1 MYVLKGGDKMDRFFR
16 GVIFDLDG
24 VITDSAEY
32 HYQAWKRLADRLG
45 IPFDKKFNEKLKGV
59 SRMDSLELI
68 LSQTD
73 QSYSQQDKVRLA
85 AEKNED
91 YKELIE
97 QITPDDLLPGVKD
110 VLEYLKKNRYMIG
123 MASASKNAFKVVE
136 KLQIEDY
143 FDHIVDSAMIVNGKP
158 DPEIFLTAAEKIGLK
173 PEQCVGVEDAKSG
186 VEAIKRAG
194 MFAVGVGDE
203 SILARADL
211 VITDLREFNMEL
223 YQRMVS

>member
-1 MYVLKGGDKMDRFFR
+1 MERFFK

-32 HYQAWKRLADRLG
+32 HYQAWKRLAERLG
-45 IPFDKKFNEKLKGV
+45 IPFDREFNEKLKGV

-68 LSQTD
+68 LSQSD
-73 QSYSQQDKVRLA
+73 QSYSKEDKVRLA
-85 AEKNED
+85 TDKNDD
-91 YKELIE
+91 YKKLIE

-110 VLEYLKKNRYMIG
+110 VLEYLKRNGFKIG

-143 FDHIVDSAMIVNGKP
+143 FDHIVDSALILNGKP

-173 PEQCVGVEDAKSG
+173 PEECIGVEDAKSG
-186 VEAIKRAG
+186 VEAIKSAG
-194 MFAVGVGDE
+194 MFAVGVGDQD
-203 SILARADL
+203 ILAQADV
-211 VITDLREFNMEL
+211 VIDDMREFDMEL
-223 YQRMVS
+223 YRGMVRY

>member
-1 MYVLKGGDKMDRFFR
+1 MDRVFR

-73 QSYSQQDKVRLA
+73 QCYSQQDKVRLA

-97 QITPDDLLPGVKD
+97 QITPDDLLPAVKD

-203 SILARADL
+203 NILGRADV
-211 VITDLREFNMEL
+211 VITDLSEFAMEL
-223 YQRMVS
+223 YERMVG